1 MAINLGRAIARGIA
15 GTTQPYADRINAE
28 KDAEVARRI
37 KMADIPVVA
46 AEAKAIAKAEH
57 PFLMAQKR
65 AGRALPKPAD
75 SFNISPN
82 AFLSNL
88 FGDKE
93 NPFTTGL
100 TVPFSGADAAR
111 REDQLRDLTEST
123 WGQLGRQIRA
133 ESTVNNVF
141 DPEKHKN
148 LLKRTIDNIKKTGDW
163 DQLTS
168 YVNNVLTKKLT
179 DTKGSLPPLTSLF
192 NRDMLTIVNPIINNY
207 LQDIQNPAG
216 KKLINYGLPAN
227 TVGNLFANITPNL
240 EDSPYFDATA
250 RAMSPKSP
258 VRNIVTSLN
267 KGEYDDVSVLISD
280 LRTAMPTVD
289 ASVPD
294 EDVLQIFVD
303 SASYLNKNSRH
314 QNGQPVYVSYPK
326 SKYQD
331 VSGIKKYEGAVELVQ
346 QVDAVAL
353 TYAQSGENRTLPF
366 QSDVALNIMSPI
378 LNLVSG
384 AKEVANRFLG
394 RGVQITSSS
403 ANDAFNLLESTLL
416 EGENVDQ
423 ETVDSILLDSRNELT
438 RINQALQSTNEQQK
452 TAAEIELRAHQAKT
466 VLMFSIAKFIQG
478 GGGGN
483 AVSNA
488 DFLAITKSF
497 NLAVSGDPQERAEAF
512 LSGLRHIRNLA
523 QNTVNDRNRSLRY
536 MHTRQTGG
544 PINFGNIS
552 VINRVTLLANKK
564 RNEKSNLD
572 FWNDAF
578 RGTGTTFNMFF
589 GSSSGTTSSERMSVE
604 EARAQA
610 SRLGLGVD
618 SGGGS
623 SSLLPRVGGTN

>member
-1 MAINLGRAIARGIA
+1 MHSL
-15 GTTQPYADRINAE
+15 E
-28 KDAEVARRI
+28 KTR
-37 KMADIPVVA
+37 
-46 AEAKAIAKAEH
+46 
-57 PFLMAQKR
+57 LC
-65 AGRALPKPAD
+65 
-75 SFNISPN
+75 
-82 AFLSNL
+82 L
-88 FGDKE
+88 F
-93 NPFTTGL
+93 
-100 TVPFSGADAAR
+100 
-111 REDQLRDLTEST
+111 
-123 WGQLGRQIRA
+123 
-133 ESTVNNVF
+133 
-141 DPEKHKN
+141 
-148 LLKRTIDNIKKTGDW
+148 
-163 DQLTS
+163 
-168 YVNNVLTKKLT
+168 
-179 DTKGSLPPLTSLF
+179 
-192 NRDMLTIVNPIINNY
+192 
-207 LQDIQNPAG
+207 
-216 KKLINYGLPAN
+216 
-227 TVGNLFANITPNL
+227 
-240 EDSPYFDATA
+240 
-250 RAMSPKSP
+250 
-258 VRNIVTSLN
+258 
-267 KGEYDDVSVLISD
+267 
-280 LRTAMPTVD
+280 
-289 ASVPD
+289 
-294 EDVLQIFVD
+294 
-303 SASYLNKNSRH
+303 
-314 QNGQPVYVSYPK
+314 
-326 SKYQD
+326 
-331 VSGIKKYEGAVELVQ
+331 
-346 QVDAVAL
+346 
-353 TYAQSGENRTLPF
+353 
-366 QSDVALNIMSPI
+366 
-378 LNLVSG
+378 
-384 AKEVANRFLG
+384 
-394 RGVQITSSS
+394 
-403 ANDAFNLLESTLL
+403 
-416 EGENVDQ
+416 NVDQ

-497 NLAVSGDPQERAEAF
+497 NLAVSGDTQERAEAF